1 MSNVISADFGK
12 RHLEEDLQ
20 PIMMDLV
27 QCFIDH
33 FGEES
38 GKQLAL
44 GICASLNNL
53 SDQLEKELNGRTT
66 PGVG

>member
-27 QCFIDH
+27 QCFMDH
-33 FGEES
+33 FGEGP

-44 GICASLNNL
+44 GVCTSLNNL

>member
-1 MSNVISADFGK
+1 MTNVISADFGK

-27 QCFIDH
+27 QCFMDH
-33 FGEES
+33 FGEEP

-44 GICASLNNL
+44 GVCASLNNL
-53 SDQLEKELNGRTT
+53 SEQLEKELNGGRN

>member
-1 MSNVISADFGK
+1 MSNVITADFGQK
-12 RHLEEDLQ
+12 HLEEDLQ

-33 FGEES
+33 FGEEP

-53 SDQLEKELNGRTT
+53 SVQLE
-66 PGVG
+66 

>member
-1 MSNVISADFGK
+1 MSNVITADFGQK
-12 RHLEEDLQ
+12 HLEEDLQ

-33 FGEES
+33 FGEEP
-38 GKQLAL
+38 GQQLAL

-53 SDQLEKELNGRTT
+53 SEQLEQEINGRTN

>member
-1 MSNVISADFGK
+1 MTNVISADFGK

-27 QCFIDH
+27 QCFMDH
-33 FGEES
+33 FGEEP

-44 GICASLNNL
+44 GVCASLNNL
-53 SDQLEKELNGRTT
+53 SEQLEKELNGGRN
-66 PGVG
+66 PGVS